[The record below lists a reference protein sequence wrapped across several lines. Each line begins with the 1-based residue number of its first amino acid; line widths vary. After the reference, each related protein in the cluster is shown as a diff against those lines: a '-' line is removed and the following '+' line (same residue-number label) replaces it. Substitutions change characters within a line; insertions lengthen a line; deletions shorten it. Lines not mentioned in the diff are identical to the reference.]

1 MEETEIQIDMEVIE
15 ERSTNISGSAEYFKV
30 YSIEPRDY
38 ESTIT
43 ANSNETIA
51 ACGEQQI
58 LGLLGATLDKD
69 AANIKSLGLEF
80 IQYDRMLATMYETKG
95 E

>member
-1 MEETEIQIDMEVIE
+1 MEDTAIQIDMGVIE
-15 ERSTNISGSAEYFKV
+15 ERSTNISGSAECFKF

-43 ANSNETIA
+43 ANSNETVA

-58 LGLLGATLDKD
+58 LGLLGSTLDKD
-69 AANIKSLGLEF
+69 AANIKNLGLEF
-80 IQYDRMLATMYETKG
+80 IQYDQMLATMYETKG